1 MPTLSLKKIFI
12 AIAGIILLSHLKDI
26 LKAIQPIYIW
36 FGESLDGVRNFDDGL
51 QTAIAFLSIL
61 FVLVCVFKTFN
72 KKY

>member
-12 AIAGIILLSHLKDI
+12 AIAGIMVLSHMNDI
-26 LKAIQPIYIW
+26 LRAIQPIYSW

-61 FVLVCVFKTFN
+61 FVLVYIFRTFK
-72 KKY
+72 K